1 VLFFA
6 GMICTVK
13 MTERRQMIL
22 ALAIKE
28 YIKKAQPVGSETLAK
43 LDLGISSATIRN
55 ELAVLEEQGYLTHP
69 HTSAGRVPTEKGY
82 RYFVETLMD
91 NMELSPEEQQMIRH
105 QFHQVTLDVE
115 QWMRLSAAVLAHTSN
130 MAALVTAPSAQQTR
144 FKHVELIAISET
156 VAMMVLILQ
165 AGTVKQQMLYS
176 TDLLDQDELRRMA
189 NQLNERFAG
198 RTASDIK
205 EQMRGLSGF
214 ILAVA
219 ERIRQIIEQMDRRT
233 SREIYRDGLLD
244 ILRQPEF
251 VAVDRMQQ
259 LLEVL
264 EQRTM
269 LEDLLQSF
277 APAHGVQ
284 VVIGSEGGR
293 EELNDYSLVMARY
306 GIEGEA
312 SGVVGVIGPM
322 RMQYSRAVSA
332 VRYVSIM
339 LDDLMRRFYTGR

>member
-1 VLFFA
+1 
-6 GMICTVK
+6 M
-13 MTERRQMIL
+13 
-22 ALAIKE
+22 
-28 YIKKAQPVGSETLAK
+28 
-43 LDLGISSATIRN
+43 
-55 ELAVLEEQGYLTHP
+55 
-69 HTSAGRVPTEKGY
+69 PTEKGY

-91 NMELSPEEQQMIRH
+91 NLELSADEQQMIRH

-130 MAALVTAPSAQQTR
+130 MAALVTAPSAQHTR

-156 VAMMVLILQ
+156 VVMMVLVLQ

-176 TDLLDQDELRRMA
+176 TDLIEQEELRRVA
-189 NQLNERFAG
+189 NQLNKKFVG
-198 RTASDIK
+198 RAAADI
-205 EQMRGLSGF
+205 QNLARPFSGF
-214 ILAVA
+214 VLTVA
-219 ERIRQIIEQMDRRT
+219 QRIQQIIEQMDHRT

-251 VAVDRMQQ
+251 VGVDKMQQ

-269 LEDLLQSF
+269 LEELLQSL

-332 VRYVSIM
+332 VRYVSVM
-339 LDDLMRRFYTGR
+339 LDDLMMRFYSGR

>member
-1 VLFFA
+1 
-6 GMICTVK
+6 MK

-28 YIKKAQPVGSETLAK
+28 YINKAQPVGSETLAK
-43 LDLGISSATIRN
+43 MDLGVSSATIRN
-55 ELAVLEEQGYLTHP
+55 ELAALEEEGYLTHP

-91 NMELSPEEQQMIRH
+91 NMELTTAEQQMIRH

-115 QWMRLSAAVLAHTSN
+115 QWMRLSAAVLAHTSK
-130 MAALVTAPSAQQTR
+130 MAALVTAPSANQTR

-156 VAMMVLILQ
+156 VAMMVLVLQ

-176 TDLLDQDELRRMA
+176 TDLLEQEDLRRIA
-189 NQLNERFAG
+189 NRLNEKFGG
-198 RTASDIK
+198 RSAAEIRD
-205 EQMRGLSGF
+205 QARNLSGF
-214 ILAVA
+214 AQHVA
-219 ERIRQIIEQMDRRT
+219 ERIHQIIEQMDRRT

-251 VAVDRMQQ
+251 VAVDKMQQ

-264 EQRTM
+264 EQRTL
-269 LEDLLQSF
+269 LEDMLNNL

-293 EELNDYSLVMARY
+293 EEFNDYSLVMARY
-306 GIEGEA
+306 GIAGEA
-312 SGVVGVIGPM
+312 SGVVGVIGPL
-322 RMQYSRAVSA
+322 RMPYPRAVST
-332 VRYVSIM
+332 VKYVSQM
-339 LDDLMRRFYTGR
+339 LDDLMMRFYSSR

>member
-1 VLFFA
+1 
-6 GMICTVK
+6 MK
-13 MTERRQMIL
+13 MTERRQLLL

-28 YIKKAQPVGSETLAK
+28 YVKKAQPVGSETLAR

-55 ELAVLEEQGYLTHP
+55 ELAALEEEGYLTHP

-91 NMELSPEEQQMIRH
+91 NLELTADEQQMIRH

-156 VAMMVLILQ
+156 VAMMVLVLQ
-165 AGTVKQQMLYS
+165 AGTVKQQMLYA
-176 TDLLDQDELRRMA
+176 TDLVEQDELRRVA
-189 NQLNERFAG
+189 NQLNEKFAG
-198 RTASDIK
+198 RTAADIK
-205 EQMRGLSGF
+205 NQSRNLSGF
-214 ILAVA
+214 VLTVA
-219 ERIRQIIEQMDRRT
+219 QRVQQIIEQMDHRT

-251 VAVDRMQQ
+251 VGVDKMQQ

-269 LEDLLQSF
+269 LEGLLQSL

-332 VRYVSIM
+332 VRYVSVM
-339 LDDLMRRFYTGR
+339 LDDLMMRFYSSR

>member
-1 VLFFA
+1 
-6 GMICTVK
+6 
-13 MTERRQMIL
+13 MTERRQLLL
-22 ALAIKE
+22 ALVIKE
-28 YIKKAQPVGSETLAK
+28 YIKKAQPVGSEALAK

-55 ELAVLEEQGYLTHP
+55 ELAALEEERFLTHP

-91 NMELSPEEQQMIRH
+91 NMELTAEEQQMIRH

-115 QWMRLSAAVLAHTSN
+115 QWMRLSAAVLAHTSS

-156 VAMMVLILQ
+156 VAMMVLVLQ
-165 AGTVKQQMLYS
+165 AGTVKQQMMYS
-176 TDLLDQDELRRMA
+176 IDLLEQNELRRVA
-189 NQLNERFAG
+189 NQLNEKFAG
-198 RTASDIK
+198 RAAGEIK
-205 EQMRGLSGF
+205 AQLRHLSGF
-214 ILAVA
+214 TLSAAQRVH
-219 ERIRQIIEQMDRRT
+219 QIIEQMDHRT
-233 SREIYRDGLLD
+233 SREIYRDGLMD

-269 LEDLLQSF
+269 LEDLLQSL

-332 VRYVSIM
+332 VSYVSVM
-339 LDDLMRRFYTGR
+339 LDDLMMRFYSGR

>member
-1 VLFFA
+1 
-6 GMICTVK
+6 
-13 MTERRQMIL
+13 MTERRQMLL

-28 YIKKAQPVGSETLAK
+28 YIRKALPVGSETLARM
-43 LDLGISSATIRN
+43 DLGISSATIRN
-55 ELAVLEEQGYLTHP
+55 ELAALEEEGFLTHP

-82 RYFVETLMD
+82 RYFVEALMD
-91 NMELSPEEQQMIRH
+91 NLELSPEEQQMIRH

-115 QWMRLSAAVLAHTSN
+115 QWMRLSAAVLAHSSN
-130 MAALVTAPSAQQTR
+130 MAALVTAPTAQHTR

-156 VAMMVLILQ
+156 VAMMVLVLQ

-176 TDLLDQDELRRMA
+176 TDLLEQEELRRIA
-189 NQLNERFAG
+189 NQLNDRFAA
-198 RTASDIK
+198 RSSAEIK
-205 EQMRGLSGF
+205 AQMRNLSGF
-214 ILAVA
+214 GLEVA
-219 ERIRQIIEQMDRRT
+219 QRIYQIIEQMDHRT

-251 VAVDRMQQ
+251 VAVDKMQQ

-269 LEDLLQSF
+269 LEDFLQSL

-306 GIEGEA
+306 GIAGEA
-312 SGVVGVIGPM
+312 SGVLGVIGPM

-332 VRYVSIM
+332 VRYVSSM
-339 LDDLMRRFYTGR
+339 LDDLMLRFYSSR

>member
-1 VLFFA
+1 
-6 GMICTVK
+6 MK
-13 MTERRQMIL
+13 MTERRQMLL

-28 YIKKAQPVGSETLAK
+28 YIKKAQPVGSEALAK
-43 LDLGISSATIRN
+43 MDLGISSATIRN
-55 ELAVLEEQGYLTHP
+55 ELAALEEEGYLTHP

-91 NMELSPEEQQMIRH
+91 HLELTADEQQMIRH

-115 QWMRLSAAVLAHTSN
+115 QWMRLSAAVLAHTSC

-156 VAMMVLILQ
+156 VAMMVLVLQ
-165 AGTVKQQMLYS
+165 AGTVKQQMLY
-176 TDLLDQDELRRMA
+176 TTEFFEQDELRRIA
-189 NQLNERFAG
+189 NQLNEKCIG
-198 RTASDIK
+198 RTAGEIK
-205 EQMRGLSGF
+205 NLSRNLSGF
-214 ILAVA
+214 SLTVA
-219 ERIRQIIEQMDRRT
+219 QRVQQIIEQMDHRT

-251 VAVDRMQQ
+251 VGVDRMQQ

-269 LEDLLQSF
+269 LEDLMQSL

-332 VRYVSIM
+332 VRYVSVM
-339 LDDLMRRFYTGR
+339 LDDLMLRFYSGR

>member
-1 VLFFA
+1 
-6 GMICTVK
+6 
-13 MTERRQMIL
+13 MTERRQLLL
-22 ALAIKE
+22 ALVIKE
-28 YIKKAQPVGSETLAK
+28 YIKKAQPVGSEALAK

-55 ELAVLEEQGYLTHP
+55 ELAALEEERFLTHP

-91 NMELSPEEQQMIRH
+91 NMELTAEEQQMIRH

-115 QWMRLSAAVLAHTSN
+115 QWMRLSAAVLAHTSS

-156 VAMMVLILQ
+156 VAMMVLVLQ
-165 AGTVKQQMLYS
+165 AGTVKQQMMYS
-176 TDLLDQDELRRMA
+176 IDLLEQNELRRVA
-189 NQLNERFAG
+189 NQLNEKFAG
-198 RTASDIK
+198 RAAGEIK
-205 EQMRGLSGF
+205 AQLRHLSGF
-214 ILAVA
+214 TLSAAQRVH
-219 ERIRQIIEQMDRRT
+219 QIIEQMDHRT
-233 SREIYRDGLLD
+233 SREIYRDGLMD

-269 LEDLLQSF
+269 LEDLLQSL

-332 VRYVSIM
+332 VRYVSVM
-339 LDDLMRRFYTGR
+339 LDDLMMRFYSGR

>member
-1 VLFFA
+1 
-6 GMICTVK
+6 MK

-22 ALAIKE
+22 ALVVKE
-28 YIKKAQPVGSETLAK
+28 YIKKAQPVGSEALSR
-43 LDLGISSATIRN
+43 LDLGVSPATIRN
-55 ELAVLEEQGYLTHP
+55 ELAALEEEGYLTHP
-69 HTSAGRVPTEKGY
+69 HTSAGRIPTEKGY

-91 NMELSPEEQQMIRH
+91 NLELTSDEQQMIRH

-115 QWMRLSAAVLAHTSN
+115 QWMRLSAAILAHTSN
-130 MAALVTAPSAQQTR
+130 MAALVTAPTASHTR

-156 VAMMVLILQ
+156 VAMMVLVLQ
-165 AGTVKQQMLYS
+165 AGTVKQQMLYT
-176 TDLLDQDELRRMA
+176 TDLLDQADLRRIA
-189 NQLNERFAG
+189 NQLNDWFAG
-198 RTASDIK
+198 RTAEDIK
-205 EQMRGLSGF
+205 ARLRGLSEF
-214 ILAVA
+214 TLTVA
-219 ERIRQIIEQMDRRT
+219 ERVQQILELMDHRT

-269 LEDLLQSF
+269 LEDLLQEL

-293 EELNDYSLVMARY
+293 EALNDYSLVMARY

-312 SGVVGVIGPM
+312 SGVLGVIGPM
-322 RMQYSRAVSA
+322 RMQYSRAVST
-332 VRYVSIM
+332 VSYVSRM
-339 LDDLMRRFYTGR
+339 LDDLMLRFYSGR

>member
-1 VLFFA
+1 
-6 GMICTVK
+6 MR
-13 MTERRQMIL
+13 MTERRQMLL
-22 ALAIKE
+22 ALLIKE
-28 YIKKAQPVGSETLAK
+28 YVNKALPVGSETLAK
-43 LDLGISSATIRN
+43 MDLGVSSATIRN
-55 ELAVLEEQGYLTHP
+55 ELAALEEEGFLTHP

-91 NMELSPEEQQMIRH
+91 NMELTTDEQQMIRH

-115 QWMRLSAAVLAHTSN
+115 QWMRLSAAVLAHTSK
-130 MAALVTAPSAQQTR
+130 MAALVTAPSAHQTR
-144 FKHVELIAISET
+144 FKHVELIAISEM

-176 TDLLDQDELRRMA
+176 TDLLEQEELRRIA
-189 NQLNERFAG
+189 NRLNEKFAG
-198 RTASDIK
+198 RNAHEIR
-205 EQMRGLSGF
+205 EQARTMSGL
-214 ILAVA
+214 AQDA
-219 ERIRQIIEQMDRRT
+219 AQRIQHIIEQMDHRT

-251 VAVDRMQQ
+251 IIVEKMQQ

-264 EQRTM
+264 EQRTFLEEM
-269 LEDLLQSF
+269 LNEL
-277 APAHGVQ
+277 APARGVQ

-312 SGVVGVIGPM
+312 SGVLGVIGPL
-322 RMQYSRAVSA
+322 RMPYPRAVSA
-332 VRYVSIM
+332 VKYVSQM
-339 LDDLMRRFYTGR
+339 LDDLMLRFYSAR

>member
-1 VLFFA
+1 
-6 GMICTVK
+6 MR
-13 MTERRQMIL
+13 MTERRQMLL
-22 ALAIKE
+22 ALLIKE
-28 YIKKAQPVGSETLAK
+28 YVNKALPVGSETLAK
-43 LDLGISSATIRN
+43 MDLGVSSATIRN
-55 ELAVLEEQGYLTHP
+55 ELAALEEEGFLTHP

-91 NMELSPEEQQMIRH
+91 NMELTTDEQQMIRH

-115 QWMRLSAAVLAHTSN
+115 QWMRLSAAVLAHTSK
-130 MAALVTAPSAQQTR
+130 MAALVTAPSAHQTR
-144 FKHVELIAISET
+144 FKHVELIAISEM

-176 TDLLDQDELRRMA
+176 TDLLEQEELRRIA
-189 NQLNERFAG
+189 NRLNEKFAG
-198 RTASDIK
+198 RNVQEIR
-205 EQMRGLSGF
+205 EQARAMSGF
-214 ILAVA
+214 AQDA
-219 ERIRQIIEQMDRRT
+219 AQRIQHIIEQMDHRT

-251 VAVDRMQQ
+251 IIVEKMQQ

-264 EQRTM
+264 EQRTFLEEM
-269 LEDLLQSF
+269 LNEL
-277 APAHGVQ
+277 APARGVQ

-312 SGVVGVIGPM
+312 SGVLGVIGPL
-322 RMQYSRAVSA
+322 RMPYPRAVSA
-332 VRYVSIM
+332 VKYVSQM
-339 LDDLMRRFYTGR
+339 LDDLMLRFYSAR

>member
-1 VLFFA
+1 
-6 GMICTVK
+6 MK
-13 MTERRQMIL
+13 MTERRQMLL

-28 YIKKAQPVGSETLAK
+28 YVKKAQPVGSETLAR
-43 LDLGISSATIRN
+43 LDLGISPATIRN
-55 ELAVLEEQGYLTHP
+55 ELAALEEEGFLTHP

-91 NMELSPEEQQMIRH
+91 NLELSADEQQMIRH

-156 VAMMVLILQ
+156 VAMMVLVLQ

-176 TDLLDQDELRRMA
+176 TDLLEQDELRRVA
-189 NQLNERFAG
+189 NQLNEKFVG
-198 RTASDIK
+198 RTAADIK
-205 EQMRGLSGF
+205 NLSRNLSGF
-214 ILAVA
+214 RLTVA
-219 ERIRQIIEQMDRRT
+219 QRVQQIIEQMDHRT

-251 VAVDRMQQ
+251 VGVDKMQQ

-269 LEDLLQSF
+269 LEELLQSL

-312 SGVVGVIGPM
+312 SGVIGVIGPM

-332 VRYVSIM
+332 VRYVSVM
-339 LDDLMRRFYTGR
+339 LDDLMMRFYSGR

>member
-1 VLFFA
+1 
-6 GMICTVK
+6 MR
-13 MTERRQMIL
+13 MTERRQMLL
-22 ALAIKE
+22 ALVIQE

-43 LDLGISSATIRN
+43 LDLGVSAATIRN
-55 ELAVLEEQGYLTHP
+55 ELAALEEEGYLTHP

-91 NMELSPEEQQMIRH
+91 NLELSPEEQQMIRH

-115 QWMRLSAAVLAHTSN
+115 QWMQLSAAVLAHTSS
-130 MAALVTAPSAQQTR
+130 MAALVTAPTAQQTR
-144 FKHVELIAISET
+144 FKHVELIAISDAVT
-156 VAMMVLILQ
+156 MMVLVLQ

-176 TDLLDQDELRRMA
+176 TDLMEQEELRRIA
-189 NQLNERFAG
+189 NQLNDKFAG
-198 RTASDIK
+198 RTASEIK
-205 EQMRGLSGF
+205 SQLRGFSGF
-214 ILAVA
+214 ALEVA
-219 ERIRQIIEQMDRRT
+219 QRVQQIIEQMDHRT

-251 VAVDRMQQ
+251 IAVDRMQQ

-269 LEDLLQSF
+269 LQDLLQSL

-312 SGVVGVIGPM
+312 SGVLGVIGPM

-332 VRYVSIM
+332 VSYVSQM
-339 LDDLMRRFYTGR
+339 LDDLMRRFYSSR

>member
-1 VLFFA
+1 
-6 GMICTVK
+6 

-28 YIKKAQPVGSETLAK
+28 YINKAQPVGSETLAK
-43 LDLGISSATIRN
+43 MDLGVSSATIRN
-55 ELAVLEEQGYLTHP
+55 ELAALEEEGYLTHP

-91 NMELSPEEQQMIRH
+91 NMELTTAEQQMIRH

-115 QWMRLSAAVLAHTSN
+115 QWMRLSAAVLAHTSK
-130 MAALVTAPSAQQTR
+130 MAALVTAPSANQTR

-156 VAMMVLILQ
+156 VAMMVLVLQ

-176 TDLLDQDELRRMA
+176 TDLLEQEDLRRIA
-189 NQLNERFAG
+189 NRLNEKFGG
-198 RTASDIK
+198 RSAAEIRD
-205 EQMRGLSGF
+205 QARNLSGF
-214 ILAVA
+214 AQHVA
-219 ERIRQIIEQMDRRT
+219 ERIHQIIEQMDRRT

-251 VAVDRMQQ
+251 VAVDKMQQ

-264 EQRTM
+264 EQRTL
-269 LEDLLQSF
+269 LEDMLNNL

-293 EELNDYSLVMARY
+293 EEFNDYSLVMARY
-306 GIEGEA
+306 GIAGEA
-312 SGVVGVIGPM
+312 SGVVGVIGPL
-322 RMQYSRAVSA
+322 RMPYPRAVST
-332 VRYVSIM
+332 VKYVSQM
-339 LDDLMRRFYTGR
+339 LDDLMMRFYSSR